1 MTFSSVTGFGA
12 YFQWNFK
19 VVYLIS
25 NCCIGTVWY
34 TVFQCTQTSVGGSN
48 LHY

>member
-1 MTFSSVTGFGA
+1 MCVCVTFRMLCMAFSSVTGFGA

-34 TVFQCTQTSVGGSN
+34 TVF
-48 LHY
+48 